1 VPGSVFKTVVGL
13 NKVPGGFDSHPP
25 PPSLKGF
32 ILDANYLFASLMWGS
47 VGVAYFVYGRK
58 QMCLSALVGGIVM
71 VVVSYLIGS
80 ALWMSLA
87 CLGIIAGVY
96 WLARRGY

>member
-1 VPGSVFKTVVGL
+1 MPGSVFKTVVGL

-58 QMCLSALVGGIVM
+58 QMCLSALVGGQHLQRVGRG
-71 VVVSYLIGS
+71 LRAAHFPRAGR
-80 ALWMSLA
+80 
-87 CLGIIAGVY
+87 LGLTFAGE
-96 WLARRGY
+96 AIE